1 MFNITAKNKQLD
13 RAKVSSVFCKLG
25 QKDKKEKTKISELL
39 TDFHENGILLTMLF
53 FAIPIAIPL
62 PYPPGFTT
70 IVGIPLI
77 ILSTQMLLGFRQV
90 SLPSKINNYQISND
104 ILINISN
111 KIVPKIKLVEKYIRP
126 RFSFASSIYC
136 EQFIGLVSLI
146 CAIAISIP
154 LPLTN
159 AVPALGIT
167 IMTLGLLNRDGLT
180 IFLGFMVSIVGLIIA
195 VIAITASWISI
206 KYLFN
211 LFF

>member
-1 MFNITAKNKQLD
+1 MFNIALKNKQLD
-13 RAKVSSVFCKLG
+13 RTKVSSIFYKLG
-25 QKDKKEKTKISELL
+25 QKDKKDKTKISELL
-39 TDFHENGILLTMLF
+39 IEFHENGLLLTMLF
-53 FAIPIAIPL
+53 FAIPVAIPL

-77 ILSTQMLLGFRQV
+77 ILSIQMLSGFEQV
-90 SLPSKINNYQISND
+90 SLPFIVINYQISNN

-111 KIVPKIKLVEKYIRP
+111 KVVPKIKLLEKYIRP
-126 RFSFASSIYC
+126 RFSFAASVYC

-146 CAIAISIP
+146 CSIAISIP

-159 AVPALGIT
+159 AIPALGII
-167 IMTLGLLNRDGLT
+167 IMALGLLNRDGLT
-180 IFLGFMVSIVGLIIA
+180 ILFGFVISIVGL
-195 VIAITASWISI
+195 VIAFIAILASWVSI